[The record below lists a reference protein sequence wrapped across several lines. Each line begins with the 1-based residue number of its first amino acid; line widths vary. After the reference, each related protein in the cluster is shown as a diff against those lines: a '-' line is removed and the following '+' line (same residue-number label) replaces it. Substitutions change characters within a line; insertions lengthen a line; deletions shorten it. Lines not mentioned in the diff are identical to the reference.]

1 MRTDSADSSTFR
13 TIRPPAAGLHMPTV
27 REVIESPE
35 VMAGRPEVLAGY
47 DRLDR
52 PVRWVHVM
60 DGPTVEGMLSGQ
72 ELVLSTGVGW
82 PGEDELPD
90 YVTALVK
97 AGTAGL
103 VLELGSRY
111 RTVPAELTYACRKRG
126 LLLIALHQRVRF
138 VSITEAVHRR
148 ILAAQMEAL
157 EARDD
162 IHALFTELVR
172 VGAPAD
178 HIVHEVARL
187 LRGPVVLEDLSH
199 RVVTYSP
206 FDEDVSSLLADWRNR
221 SRIAHERGNP
231 ARSVTFVEARGKRW
245 GYLIAIQERGHSGG
259 DDFVLSQ
266 AAVALSLDRAT
277 SHGTDEWLRLSHQQ
291 LLDDVVARRLS
302 GLDALAHRLTATGM
316 TLHGRHLIG
325 VSMRPRRS
333 RTGSI
338 TPLDAV
344 RGRSA
349 VLTAA
354 ATIGADAICSQV
366 DLGMPMLLAALSVP
380 RRHSDPDADVDRL
393 AAHVAAELET
403 DLELTAGSVA
413 HDVPGLLSS
422 LDESIELLHLT
433 TADSRRPAAGTVVR
447 ATGQELPL
455 LLSRLR
461 DDPRVQEYAERVLG
475 PLLAYDARRGT
486 DLVQVLTAYLE
497 NPGNRTRAAS
507 NSHLSRSVFYQR
519 IAIIEKLLN
528 RSLDD
533 GHTIASLYSAALAY
547 RQMGAS
553 GHANLPVGGHVS
565 PC

>member
-148 ILAAQMEAL
+148 ILARQVDAL
-157 EARDD
+157 EARDNA
-162 IHALFTELVR
+162 HALFTELIR
-172 VGAPAD
+172 TGAPAD

-231 ARSVTFVEARGKRW
+231 ARSVTVVEARGKRW

-266 AAVALSLDRAT
+266 AAVTLSLDRAAG
-277 SHGTDEWLRLSHQQ
+277 HGGDEWLRLSHHQ
-291 LLDDVVARRLS
+291 LLDDVVQRRLS
-302 GLDALAHRLTATGM
+302 GVDGLAHRLEAIGM
-316 TLHGRHLIG
+316 PLHDRHLIG
-325 VSMRPRRS
+325 IALRPRRS
-333 RTGSI
+333 R
-338 TPLDAV
+338 D
-344 RGRSA
+344 GRMKSLNA
-349 VLTAA
+349 SGARASVLAA
-354 ATIGADAICSQV
+354 AAGIGSDVVCSQV
-366 DLGMPMLLAALSVP
+366 DLGAPVLLAALSVP
-380 RRHSDPDADVDRL
+380 CRHPDLDADVDRFAARIDTELDIDLNL
-393 AAHVAAELET
+393 AAGSTAT
-403 DLELTAGSVA
+403 DVR
-413 HDVPGLLSS
+413 GLLRS
-422 LDESIELLHLT
+422 LDEAMELLNL
-433 TADSRRPAAGTVVR
+433 ADTSRNPTSGTVVR
-447 ATGQELPL
+447 ANGQELPL

-461 DDPRVQEYAERVLG
+461 DEPAVQEYAERVLG
-475 PLLAYDARRGT
+475 PLLTYDARHDT
-486 DLVQVLTAYLE
+486 DLFQVLTAYLKT
-497 NPGNRTRAAS
+497 PANRTRAAS
-507 NSHLSRSVFYQR
+507 NSHMSRSVFYQR

-533 GHTIASLYSAALAY
+533 GHTIASLYSATLAH
-547 RQMGAS
+547 RQTGTM
-553 GHANLPVGGHVS
+553 
-565 PC
+565 